1 MYGSMTVEVL
11 AIKFRR
17 CLPARHSEDGEERV
31 AILEGS
37 SGERLAARAAH
48 VSKRGHGINSP
59 GCPAL
64 RWWPQRNPAKARNQP
79 VKLLSQR
86 RMQVQAL
93 DSGLIVIG
101 VRLTVQYVMG
111 RR

>member
-1 MYGSMTVEVL
+1 MTVEVL
-11 AIKFRR
+11 SIKFVAASRLSTVRIFRR
-17 CLPARHSEDGEERV
+17 TSRSKGSACVKARR
-31 AILEGS
+31 
-37 SGERLAARAAH
+37 
-48 VSKRGHGINSP
+48 GINPP

-101 VRLTVQYVMG
+101 VRLTVQLRHG